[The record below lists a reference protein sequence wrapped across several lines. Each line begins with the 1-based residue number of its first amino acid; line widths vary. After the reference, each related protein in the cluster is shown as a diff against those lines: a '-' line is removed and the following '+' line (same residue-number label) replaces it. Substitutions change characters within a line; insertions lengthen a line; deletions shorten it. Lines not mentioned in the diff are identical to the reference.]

1 MALPL
6 MRKATAVWLVENTSL
21 TFLQIANFCGLHELE
36 VSGIADGEVA
46 SGIRG
51 MDPITSNQL
60 TKKEIKRCELDPNL
74 KLELIVN
81 PATIGETKRRG
92 PRYTPLSK
100 RQDKPTAIAWLV
112 KFYPDLPDSQII
124 KLVGTTKPTIKSIRE
139 KTHASMSTLKPN
151 SPADLGLC
159 TYVELDEAINKAL
172 RAKGIDPEAR
182 KKEQDAEKAAA
193 LSEDKPSE
201 QHSSGFDFSAF
212 MSTSASSNQDSEIL
226 LIDLINC
233 DFASSSPAS
242 STSNS
247 VIESINKGNSFF
259 WSFLVARRLIL
270 KLLFDNDAVMLVPF
284 DSK

>member
-60 TKKEIKRCELDPNL
+60 TEKEIKRCELDPNL

-100 RQDKPTAIAWLV
+100 RQDKPAAIAWLV
-112 KFYPDLPDSQII
+112 KFYTDLPDSQII
-124 KLVGTTKPTIKSIRE
+124 KLVGTTKPTIKAIRE
-139 KTHASMSTLKPN
+139 RSHWNITNIVPTDPVL
-151 SPADLGLC
+151 LGLC
-159 TYVELDEAINKAL
+159 KQVELDTAIEKF
-172 RAKGIDPEAR
+172 D
-182 KKEQDAEKAAA
+182 KKN
-193 LSEDKPSE
+193 
-201 QHSSGFDFSAF
+201 
-212 MSTSASSNQDSEIL
+212 SSNNFPENLTNNESL
-226 LIDLINC
+226 LVSDNNNIP
-233 DFASSSPAS
+233 SSSLEKNNLNKEEIIKNA
-242 STSNS
+242 
-247 VIESINKGNSFF
+247 ESIFEK
-259 WSFLVARRLIL
+259 
-270 KLLFDNDAVMLVPF
+270 K
-284 DSK
+284 

>member
-100 RQDKPTAIAWLV
+100 RQDKPAAIAWLV
-112 KFYPDLPDSQII
+112 KFYTDLPDSQII
-124 KLVGTTKPTIKSIRE
+124 KLVGTTKPTIKAIRE
-139 KTHASMSTLKPN
+139 RSHWNITNIVPTDPVL
-151 SPADLGLC
+151 LGLC
-159 TYVELDEAINKAL
+159 KQVELDTAIEKF
-172 RAKGIDPEAR
+172 D
-182 KKEQDAEKAAA
+182 KKN
-193 LSEDKPSE
+193 
-201 QHSSGFDFSAF
+201 
-212 MSTSASSNQDSEIL
+212 SSNNFPENLTNNESL
-226 LIDLINC
+226 LVSDNNNIP
-233 DFASSSPAS
+233 SSSLEKNNLNKEEIIKNA
-242 STSNS
+242 
-247 VIESINKGNSFF
+247 ESIFEK
-259 WSFLVARRLIL
+259 
-270 KLLFDNDAVMLVPF
+270 K
-284 DSK
+284 